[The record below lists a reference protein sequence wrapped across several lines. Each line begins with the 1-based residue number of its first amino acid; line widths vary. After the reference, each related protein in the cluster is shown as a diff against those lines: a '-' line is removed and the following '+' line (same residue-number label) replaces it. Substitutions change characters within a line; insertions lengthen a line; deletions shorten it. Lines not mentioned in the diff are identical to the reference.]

1 MIEAGGVFSA
11 AMFEAGLI
19 DEAVIYYAPI
29 RCGGTSPGIA
39 GPAFAKSIQLE
50 EIDFLQLGNDV
61 RLRGVVR
68 DIPALIALMLMFAP
82 WLRSM
87 TSLVSWVLLTTTQSS
102 TRRPNRCQTARR
114 LTPKTAH
121 PNWAVLIVVGDQL

>member
-50 EIDFLQLGNDV
+50 EIDFRQFGNDIRV
-61 RLRGVVR
+61 RGIVKE
-68 DIPALIALMLMFAP
+68 
-82 WLRSM
+82 
-87 TSLVSWVLLTTTQSS
+87 
-102 TRRPNRCQTARR
+102 RR
-114 LTPKTAH
+114 H
-121 PNWAVLIVVGDQL
+121 FVD